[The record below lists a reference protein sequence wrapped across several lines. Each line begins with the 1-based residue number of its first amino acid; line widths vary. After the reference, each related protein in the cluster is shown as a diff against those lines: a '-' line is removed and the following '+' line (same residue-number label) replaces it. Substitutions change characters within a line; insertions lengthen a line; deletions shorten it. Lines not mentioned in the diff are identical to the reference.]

1 MHIFVLRQCLT
12 NMIMEKDTKNKIEYI
27 VVCISE
33 FANRFKIPTQQAY
46 AYLKRYKGIDYLD
59 EFYDVEHLFS
69 IEDTIDNVT
78 SMCKQNG
85 GTLA

>member
-1 MHIFVLRQCLT
+1 MS
-12 NMIMEKDTKNKIEYI
+12 NYEKSKIEYI

-33 FANRFKIPTQQAY
+33 FANRFNLSSQQAY

-69 IEDTIDNVT
+69 IEDAVDDVT
-78 SMCKQNG
+78 NMCKRNG

>member
-1 MHIFVLRQCLT
+1 MS
-12 NMIMEKDTKNKIEYI
+12 NYEKSKIEYI

-33 FANRFKIPTQQAY
+33 FANRFNLSSQQAY

-69 IEDTIDNVT
+69 IEDAVDDVT
-78 SMCKQNG
+78 NMCKRNG
-85 GTLA
+85 GTL